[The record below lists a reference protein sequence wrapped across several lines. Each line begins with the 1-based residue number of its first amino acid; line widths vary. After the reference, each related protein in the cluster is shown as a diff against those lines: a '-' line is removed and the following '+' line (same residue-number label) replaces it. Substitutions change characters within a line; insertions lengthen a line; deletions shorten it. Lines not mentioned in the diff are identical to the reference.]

1 MLNGS
6 GCMLNFALQMKPS
19 QCLTLLFV
27 TLILSGCSPEWL
39 LKQAIKKDPTL
50 LKTKTITVMDT
61 VVTEPIVVKDTVIIS
76 QVDTVEIVKDKFRVK
91 IMRSYDTLIID
102 GGCNADTIFRTIEV
116 PIERVVY
123 QERERWYQKVYR
135 WSFIAWLC
143 LVFVF
148 FLNWLTK
155 IK

>member
-1 MLNGS
+1 
-6 GCMLNFALQMKPS
+6 MKL

-50 LKTKTITVMDT
+50 LTTKTMTVTDT
-61 VVTEPIVVKDTVIIS
+61 VVTDPIVVRDTVTMS

-102 GGCNADTIFRTIEV
+102 GGCDSDTIIRTVEV
-116 PIERVVY
+116 VVPQVVY
-123 QERERWYQKVYR
+123 KEEHKIFR
-135 WSFIAWLC
+135 WSFYLWV
-143 LVFVF
+143 LVAVVAFVYA
-148 FLNWLTK
+148 LLRRGILPW
-155 IK
+155 

>member
-1 MLNGS
+1 
-6 GCMLNFALQMKPS
+6 MKL

-50 LKTKTITVMDT
+50 LTTKTMTVTDT
-61 VVTEPIVVKDTVIIS
+61 VVTDPIVVRDTVTMS

-102 GGCNADTIFRTIEV
+102 GGCDSDTIIRTIEV
-116 PIERVVY
+116 VVPQVVY
-123 QERERWYQKVYR
+123 KEEHKIFR
-135 WSFIAWLC
+135 WSFYLWV
-143 LVFVF
+143 LVAFVAF
-148 FLNWLTK
+148 VYALLRRGILPW
-155 IK
+155 

>member
-1 MLNGS
+1 
-6 GCMLNFALQMKPS
+6 MKLR
-19 QCLTLLFV
+19 CLTLLFV

-61 VVTEPIVVKDTVIIS
+61 VVTEPIVVRDTVTMS

-102 GGCNADTIFRTIEV
+102 GGCDSDTIVRTVQV
-116 PIERVVY
+116 PVEQVVY
-123 QERERWYQKVYR
+123 KEEHKIFR
-135 WSFIAWLC
+135 WSFYLWV
-143 LVFVF
+143 LVAVVAFIYA
-148 FLNWLTK
+148 LLRRGILPW
-155 IK
+155 

>member
-1 MLNGS
+1 
-6 GCMLNFALQMKPS
+6 MKL

-50 LKTKTITVMDT
+50 LTTKTMTVTDT
-61 VVTEPIVVKDTVIIS
+61 VVTDPIVVRDTVTMS

-102 GGCNADTIFRTIEV
+102 GGCDSDTIIRTIEV
-116 PIERVVY
+116 VVPQVVY
-123 QERERWYQKVYR
+123 KEEHKIFR
-135 WSFIAWLC
+135 WSFYLWV
-143 LVFVF
+143 LVAVVAFVYA
-148 FLNWLTK
+148 LLRRGILPW
-155 IK
+155 